1 MLLAACTPRMDEP
14 QGVLGVLAQGCA
26 SATGEGLFSALDE
39 RSRFALDAIVDARHK
54 ARTLILGHY
63 PAEAREEA
71 LARLGRE
78 SLVENGAQLFAER
91 CVGTCRAQLCDKVG
105 ALASS
110 ESNGSLMRVRTVR
123 GGEYVMART
132 REGRFGIVYET
143 SALSRERG
151 RAFAELA
158 LIKANSKVYAEQ
170 KALR

>member
-1 MLLAACTPRMDEP
+1 MDEP

-26 SATGEGLFSALDE
+26 GATGEGLFSALDE

-54 ARTLILGHY
+54 ARTLILEHY
-63 PAEAREEA
+63 PSEAREEA
-71 LARLGRE
+71 LTRLGRE

-91 CVGTCRAQLCDKVG
+91 CVGACRAQLCDKVG

-110 ESNGSLMRVRTVR
+110 ENDGSVTRVRTVR

-143 SALSRERG
+143 EALSRERG

-158 LIKANSKVYAEQ
+158 LIKANSKIYAEQ